1 MYSIARDTQRVM
13 IMINIAIPKGS
24 LEEQTLLL
32 FKQADLEIKKTERE
46 YNPKVNDPRINKVKI
61 LRPQEIPKYID
72 EGYFDLGISGRD
84 WVIESNSD
92 VVEVADMPYSKQ
104 GAGIVKIVIAV
115 PQESEIKSAADIK
128 PNSRVTTEYPNITKA
143 FFEDLGI
150 PIDMHFSYGATEAK
164 VPDLMDVVVDLTET
178 GSTLRKN
185 GLKIVDVMLESSSKL
200 IANKDSWADPVKR
213 QEIEEIK
220 TLLLAVI
227 EARGKVL
234 IDMNVP
240 ADKLDEVIS
249 ALPSMKH
256 PTVSQLYKSDYYAVE
271 TVVNKSEINILIPK
285 LKNLG
290 AEDIIEMEISK
301 IVH

>member
-1 MYSIARDTQRVM
+1 MCSIARDNQRVI

-46 YNPKVNDPRINKVKI
+46 YNPKINDPRINKVKI

-115 PQESEIKSAADIK
+115 PQDSDIKTAADIK
-128 PNSRVTTEYPNITKA
+128 PGSRVTTEYPNITKA
-143 FFEDLGI
+143 FFENLGI

-185 GLKIVDVMLESSSKL
+185 GLKIIDVMLESSSKL

-240 ADKLDEVIS
+240 ADKLDIVIS

>member
-1 MYSIARDTQRVM
+1 
-13 IMINIAIPKGS
+13 MINIAIPKGS

-84 WVIESNSD
+84 WVVESNSD

-115 PQESEIKSAADIK
+115 PQDSDIKTAADIK
-128 PNSRVTTEYPNITKA
+128 PESRVTTEYPNITKA
-143 FFEDLGI
+143 FFENLGI

-185 GLKIVDVMLESSSKL
+185 GLKIVDVMMESSSKL

-240 ADKLDEVIS
+240 ADKLDAVID

-271 TVVNKSEINILIPK
+271 TVVSKNDINILIPK